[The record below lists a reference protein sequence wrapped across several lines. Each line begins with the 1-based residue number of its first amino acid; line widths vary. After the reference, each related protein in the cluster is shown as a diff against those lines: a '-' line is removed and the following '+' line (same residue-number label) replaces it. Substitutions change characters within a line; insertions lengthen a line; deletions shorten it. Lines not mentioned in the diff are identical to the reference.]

1 MVRIINMIGMI
12 EMNGFVEQLIDHLCD
27 LTYDDLV
34 IVKERLHGE
43 ITERLNNAE
52 DNVKQKYLKLYQ
64 SYYEGT
70 KV

>member
-1 MVRIINMIGMI
+1 MIGMI

-52 DNVKQKYLKLYQ
+52 DNVKQKYLELYQ